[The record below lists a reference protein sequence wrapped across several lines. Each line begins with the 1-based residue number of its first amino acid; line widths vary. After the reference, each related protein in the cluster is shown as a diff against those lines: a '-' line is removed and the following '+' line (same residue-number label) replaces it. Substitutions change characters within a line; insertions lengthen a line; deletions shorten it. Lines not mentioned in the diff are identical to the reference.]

1 MKNNNL
7 SFLAIDFETANYYR
21 NSACAV
27 GLVKVKNNEILKK
40 KVFLIKPPQ
49 KEFHFT
55 YIHGITWNDVKNE
68 SRFDELWPKIK
79 PFFNG
84 IDFVVAHNASF
95 DKSVL
100 RKCCE
105 HYDIEFPQ
113 TNFLCTVQL
122 SRKLWNIYPTNL
134 PSVCNHFNIPLNHHD
149 ALSDTEA
156 CAQIMLNAVKD
167 KKFYYELA

>member
-1 MKNNNL
+1 MKTN

-27 GLVKVKNNEILKK
+27 GLVKVKNNKIIKK
-40 KVFLIKPPQ
+40 KDFLIRPPQ

-68 SRFDELWPKIK
+68 ARFNELWPKIK
-79 PFFNG
+79 PFFSG

-105 HYDIEFPQ
+105 HYNIEFPQ
-113 TNFLCTVQL
+113 TQFLCTVQL

-134 PSVCNHFNIPLNHHD
+134 PSVCSHFNIPLNHHD

-167 KKFYYELA
+167 KKFTYELT